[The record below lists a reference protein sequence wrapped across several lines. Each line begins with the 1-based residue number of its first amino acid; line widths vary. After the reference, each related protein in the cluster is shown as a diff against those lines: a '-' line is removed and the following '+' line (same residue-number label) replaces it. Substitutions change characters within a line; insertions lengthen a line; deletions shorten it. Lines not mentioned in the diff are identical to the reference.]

1 MSVQSIAQRL
11 APPEMAFSWGS
22 RRVRTL
28 CLTIFCLAVFALL
41 FISAW
46 RMDESK
52 LSVNFM
58 AKNLSP
64 SWEHPFG
71 TDWLGRDMLVRTVKG
86 LRISLGIGMVAAL
99 CSTVLALVLG
109 GAAATCGRR
118 VDALVTGMVDV
129 VMGTPHLV
137 LLILISFSLGGGAV
151 GVIVAVALS
160 HWTRLA
166 RIVRAEILQ
175 LKSADYVLLSRHM
188 GRSTLWIARRHLL
201 PNLLPQFLVGLILLF
216 PHAIMHAAGLTFLG
230 FGLPPHLPAIGVLL
244 SEAMRYLS
252 TGYWWLAVAPG
263 LALLFFV
270 KLFDLLGGAVRI
282 LTAPKTSQE

>member
-1 MSVQSIAQRL
+1 MNVLSITQRL
-11 APPEMAFSWGS
+11 APPGMDFSWGS

-28 CLTIFCLAVFALL
+28 CLAIFCLAVFALL

-46 RMDESK
+46 RMDESN

-58 AKNLSP
+58 TKNLSP

-99 CSTVLALVLG
+99 CSTVLSLVLG

-118 VDALVTGMVDV
+118 VDALVTGIVDV

-137 LLILISFSLGGGAV
+137 LLILISFSFGGGAV

-175 LKSADYVLLSRHM
+175 LKSADYVFLSRHL
-188 GRSTLWIARRHLL
+188 GRSTFWIARRHLL

>member
-1 MSVQSIAQRL
+1 MNLPAIAQRL
-11 APPEMAFSWGS
+11 TPSETGFSWGS

-28 CLTIFCLAVFALL
+28 WLLVFCLAVFSGL
-41 FISAW
+41 FLSAW
-46 RMDESK
+46 QTDEAK
-52 LSVNFM
+52 LAVNFLQ
-58 AKNLSP
+58 KNASP

-71 TDWLGRDMLVRTVKG
+71 TDWLGRDMLARTVKG
-86 LRISLGIGMVAAL
+86 LCISLGIGMTAAL
-99 CSTVLALVLG
+99 CSTVISLVLG
-109 GAAATCGRR
+109 LAAATLGRR

-129 VMGTPHLV
+129 VMSTPHLV
-137 LLILISFSLGGGAV
+137 LLILISFSLGGGAK

-166 RIVRAEILQ
+166 RIVRAEMLQ
-175 LKSADYVLLSRHM
+175 LKEADYVLLSRRL
-188 GRSTLWIARRHLL
+188 GRSRFWIARHHLL

-270 KLFDLLGGAVRI
+270 KLFDLLGGAVRV
-282 LTAPKTSQE
+282 LTAPRTSQE

>member
-1 MSVQSIAQRL
+1 MG
-11 APPEMAFSWGS
+11 FSWGS

-28 CLTIFCLAVFALL
+28 CLAIFCLAVFALL

-46 RMDESK
+46 RMDESN

-64 SWEHPFG
+64 SWKHPFG

-99 CSTVLALVLG
+99 CSTVLSLVLG
-109 GAAATCGRR
+109 VVAATCGRR

-137 LLILISFSLGGGAV
+137 LLILISFSFGGGAM

-166 RIVRAEILQ
+166 RIVRAEMLQ
-175 LKSADYVLLSRHM
+175 LKSTDYVFLSRHM
-188 GRSTLWIARRHLL
+188 GRSPFWIARRHLL
-201 PNLLPQFLVGLILLF
+201 PHLLPQFLVGLILLF

-282 LTAPKTSQE
+282 LTAPKTSQERALCLE

>member
-1 MSVQSIAQRL
+1 MNVQSMTQRL
-11 APPEMAFSWGS
+11 TSTEMDFSWGS

-28 CLTIFCLAVFALL
+28 CLVIFCLTVFALL

-46 RMDESK
+46 WMDESK

-58 AKNLSP
+58 TKNLSP
-64 SWEHPFG
+64 SWQHPFG

-99 CSTVLALVLG
+99 CSTVLALALG
-109 GAAATCGRR
+109 GAAAICGRR
-118 VDALVTGMVDV
+118 TDALVTGMVDV

-137 LLILISFSLGGGAV
+137 LLILISFSFGGGAV

-188 GRSTLWIARRHLL
+188 GRSTFWIACRHLM

>member
-1 MSVQSIAQRL
+1 MNVQSWTRN
-11 APPEMAFSWGS
+11 FSPVSVAVFGGS
-22 RRVRTL
+22 RRARTL
-28 CLTIFCLAVFALL
+28 WLVLFCLGVFALL
-41 FISAW
+41 FISAGL
-46 RMDESK
+46 MDEAK
-52 LSVNFM
+52 LGVNFM
-58 AKNLSP
+58 EKNIAP
-64 SWEHPFG
+64 SWAHPFG
-71 TDWLGRDMLVRTVKG
+71 TDWLGRDMLARTVKG
-86 LRISLGIGMVAAL
+86 LRISLGIGMAAAL
-99 CSTVLALVLG
+99 CSTIISLALGL
-109 GAAATCGRR
+109 AAATFGRR

-137 LLILISFSLGGGAV
+137 LLILISFSFGGGAM

-175 LKSADYVLLSRHM
+175 LKTADYVLLSRQL
-188 GRSTLWIARRHLL
+188 GRSRLWIARHHML
-201 PNLLPQFLVGLILLF
+201 PNLFPQFLVGLILLF

-270 KLFDLLGGAVRI
+270 KLFDLLGGAVRS
-282 LTAPKTSQE
+282 LTSPRTSQE